1 MSKMSSLRK
10 KLDTIL
16 RQGAREAQ
24 VELYHWEL
32 SGAGPRA
39 RLLVYIDTPTGVTLK
54 DCERTSRA
62 IEALLEAQDP
72 IATPY
77 VLEVSSPGI
86 ERRLWERWHFERA
99 VGKKVK
105 LFLKPARGRKNVL
118 VGKLAEVTQD
128 KVIVDHQGQRL
139 EVDFSEITRAQVVYE
154 PGTEGK

>member
-1 MSKMSSLRK
+1 MSSLRE

-16 RQGAREAQ
+16 CQGTREAQ

-32 SGAGPRA
+32 SRAGPRA

-72 IATPY
+72 IASPY

-118 VGKLAEVTQD
+118 VGKLAGVTQD
-128 KVIVDHQGQRL
+128 KVLVEQQGERL